1 MHHFLSVSLFD
12 TSNANC
18 GVLDLFTDLIIIII
32 CWLVFL
38 FFVCLFVV
46 LLFLVLF
53 LFLFVLVF
61 FRGGGDFIM
70 QTVVVFIA

>member
-1 MHHFLSVSLFD
+1 
-12 TSNANC
+12 
-18 GVLDLFTDLIIIII
+18 
-32 CWLVFL
+32 
-38 FFVCLFVV
+38 LFVV

>member
-1 MHHFLSVSLFD
+1 
-12 TSNANC
+12 
-18 GVLDLFTDLIIIII
+18 
-32 CWLVFL
+32 
-38 FFVCLFVV
+38 LFVV
-46 LLFLVLF
+46 LLFLVLFLF